1 MQDNLRHYVQQITRI
16 QEEERNR
23 IARDLHDETAQAL

>member
-1 MQDNLRHYVQQITRI
+1 MDESYPQLDVIADRD
-16 QEEERNR
+16 R